1 MTSPNTGALAAVFG
15 MIFDL
20 GREAV
25 QPTGSMLHSLTWR
38 KARRSVGNGA
48 CVELAPFDGM
58 VAMRDSKDPDG
69 PVLVY
74 TPAEWDAFLHG
85 AKSGEFDDLC

>member
-1 MTSPNTGALAAVFG
+1 MAVFG
-15 MIFDL
+15 IIFDS
-20 GREAV
+20 REGMV
-25 QPTGSMLHSLTWR
+25 SPTGSMLRGLAWR
-38 KARRSVGNGA
+38 KAQRSVGNGA

-74 TPAEWDAFLHG
+74 TPAEWHAFLHG
-85 AKSGEFDDLC
+85 AKAGEFDDLC